1 MNEWRENENFSNA
14 SPFLHMQGPFVPNFS
29 EIGQLVKKVPLGGTW
44 TPPWGG
50 RGRKFEK
57 LKKTSRGNASRNM
70 YAKFCDDRTIFSHLK
85 IGGTESGTYIPEI
98 VPYQKLFVAYQCTF
112 AKFGANNNLN
122 RWINNLGPF
131 ILNFIKTGQLIRK
144 NPLQT
149 KIMRYPAG

>member
-1 MNEWRENENFSNA
+1 MGENENFSNA

-70 YAKFCDDRTIFSHLK
+70 YAKFCDDRTIFRHLK
-85 IGGTESGTYIPEI
+85 IGGTESGTYRQTEFFFI
-98 VPYQKLFVAYQCTF
+98 VLGLWEASKL
-112 AKFGANNNLN
+112 
-122 RWINNLGPF
+122 
-131 ILNFIKTGQLIRK
+131 
-144 NPLQT
+144 T
-149 KIMRYPAG
+149 KKY